1 MEYVSS
7 NRIKLRDIFLDNGN
21 WWKLFLKHKRLI
33 RLSIIINVLKLLVC
47 RTSFLGY
54 HHFVCLKCSKSIKVP
69 HSCKSRLCPS
79 CGKKA
84 TDIWIKNSFNTLPKT
99 TWQHI
104 TFTMPEELWNLFW
117 LNRHLMNRIPLIAA
131 SIIKDWAKRKEFL
144 PGISLAC
151 HTFGRDLKRNIHIH
165 LSTTTSG
172 LSSSRDS
179 WIKGGYFYHQS
190 LKNIW
195 RYKIIAL
202 LREEFKKN
210 NLILPPHLQHCTSY
224 TTFNSWT
231 SQFYNKT
238 WVVHL
243 NTQSNNM
250 KNNVDYLGKYLKRP
264 PIGETRIKHYDGKT
278 VAYEYLDHYTDTKEI
293 MTLPVL
299 DFIAR
304 LICHI
309 PDKNFRN
316 IRYYGFLSNRLRGK
330 LLPIV
335 YKLLNSKNRINTKVY
350 IPWRNMIQN
359 SFKYDPLKCPI
370 CKSFMALKSVVFN
383 NKYPLISQHKEIAHG
398 HFPLLI

>member
-7 NRIKLRDIFLDNGN
+7 NRIKLRNIFMDNGN
-21 WWKLFLKHKRLI
+21 WWKLFLKHQHLI

-69 HSCKSRLCPS
+69 HSCKSRFCPS

-84 TDIWIKNSFNTLPKT
+84 TDIWIKNSFNTLPRT

-104 TFTMPEELWNLFW
+104 TFTMPEELWNFFW

-131 SIIKDWAKRKEFL
+131 SIIKNWAHKKGFL
-144 PGISLAC
+144 PGIFLAC
-151 HTFGRDLKRNIHIH
+151 HTFGRDLKKNIHIH
-165 LSTTTSG
+165 LSTTTGG
-172 LSSSRDS
+172 LSFSYDT
-179 WIKGGYFYHQS
+179 WINGAYFYHQS
-190 LKNIW
+190 LKNTW
-195 RYKIIAL
+195 RYKIISL
-202 LREEFKKN
+202 LREEFKKGK
-210 NLILPPHLQHCTSY
+210 LALPSHLQHGTSY

-231 SQFYNKT
+231 SQFYEKT
-238 WVVHL
+238 WVIHL

-335 YKLLNSKNRINTKVY
+335 YKLLNSKNLITTKVY
-350 IPWRNMIQN
+350 IPWRNMIQD

-370 CKSFMALKSVVFN
+370 CKTFMALKGIVFN
-383 NKYPLISQHKEIAHG
+383 LKYPLISQHKEIAHG
-398 HFPLLI
+398 HFPLLL

>member
-7 NRIKLRDIFLDNGN
+7 NRIKLRNIFMDNGN
-21 WWKLFLKHKRLI
+21 WWKLFLKHQHLI

-69 HSCKSRLCPS
+69 HSCKSRFCPS

-84 TDIWIKNSFNTLPKT
+84 TDIWIKNSFNTLPRT

-104 TFTMPEELWNLFW
+104 TFTMPEELWNFFW

-131 SIIKDWAKRKEFL
+131 SIIKNWAHKKGFL
-144 PGISLAC
+144 PGIFLAC
-151 HTFGRDLKRNIHIH
+151 HTFGRDLKKNIHIH
-165 LSTTTSG
+165 PRLNDVVGQVSTTTGG
-172 LSSSRDS
+172 LSFSYDT
-179 WIKGGYFYHQS
+179 WINGAYFYHQS
-190 LKNIW
+190 LKNTW
-195 RYKIIAL
+195 RYKIISL
-202 LREEFKKN
+202 LREEFKKGK
-210 NLILPPHLQHCTSY
+210 LALPSHLQHGTSY

-231 SQFYNKT
+231 SQFYEKT
-238 WVVHL
+238 WVIHL

-335 YKLLNSKNRINTKVY
+335 YKLLNSKNLITTKVY
-350 IPWRNMIQN
+350 IPWRNMIQD

-370 CKSFMALKSVVFN
+370 CKTFMALKGIV
-383 NKYPLISQHKEIAHG
+383 PA
-398 HFPLLI
+398 